1 MRRTFP
7 LCLLALATS
16 WLGCEEAPKP
26 TPEPATATVTG
37 KVEILAAATG
47 DDAALVIQRA
57 AEQAS
62 LEDRQLLVYVGATW
76 CEPCE
81 RFHKAALAG
90 QLDTTFPKLRLLEFD
105 RDRDEA
111 RLGRAGC
118 LSRLIPLFA
127 KPDASG
133 HCSEARI
140 EGSIKGEGAV
150 AEITPRLSQLLR

>member
-1 MRRTFP
+1 VSRTFH
-7 LCLLALATS
+7 LCLLAFFAS
-16 WLGCEEAPKP
+16 WLGCEQAPKP
-26 TPEPATATVTG
+26 TPEPSPTTATG
-37 KVEILAAATG
+37 KVEILAAAPG

-57 AEQAS
+57 AEQAR
-62 LEDRQLLVYVGATW
+62 LEDRQLVVYVGATW

-90 QLDTTFPKLRLLEFD
+90 ELDTTFPKLRLLEFD

-127 KPDASG
+127 KPDATG
-133 HCSEARI
+133 RCSDARI
-140 EGSIKGEGAV
+140 EGGIKGEGAV